1 MKKKK
6 IQEIYNEIAEYE
18 NKRFKEYQTA
28 LEGLGFPTGA
38 NVQGQQSLSFDISG
52 FMSLL
57 SMLNKKG
64 NCDFKL
70 TVTDASGTNVKTI
83 QLYVTPKSE

>member
-28 LEGLGFPTGA
+28 LRNSKAL
-38 NVQGQQSLSFDISG
+38 
-52 FMSLL
+52 
-57 SMLNKKG
+57 
-64 NCDFKL
+64 
-70 TVTDASGTNVKTI
+70 DAEIDKEIERMNNIIG
-83 QLYVTPKSE
+83 TPKQPKQANLFKD